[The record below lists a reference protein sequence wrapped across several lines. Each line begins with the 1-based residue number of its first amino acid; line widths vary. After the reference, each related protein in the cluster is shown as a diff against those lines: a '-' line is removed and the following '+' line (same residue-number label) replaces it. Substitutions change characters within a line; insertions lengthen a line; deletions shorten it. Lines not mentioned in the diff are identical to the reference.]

1 MTSKLGLVL
10 IMGASVLTRPL
21 IAGAATE
28 ANAPDITGT
37 WERWPSQMYPPSTPV
52 QFGTPRAPDPP
63 LKEPYLTQWRAEQKK
78 LRDAS
83 DAGAP
88 IATGY
93 EACIPDGMPTMMNG
107 MFPMEILQSRGQVT
121 IIQES
126 YNQVRRIYLGETLPK
141 PDEIDPTFFGRS
153 VGRWEGDTLVVDTV
167 GVKEYVRLRGVP
179 HSENE
184 HITEHLHMV
193 APDILHEDVTI
204 TDPKYL
210 TGPWSYTVAFKKM
223 VGYKILEYI
232 CENNR
237 QYVDAHG
244 VTQIDL
250 DPNRTGIRAEPR

>member
-1 MTSKLGLVL
+1 MALKLVL
-10 IMGASVLTRPL
+10 ALAAAAVPA
-21 IAGAATE
+21 IAAAE
-28 ANAPDITGT
+28 PDITGT
-37 WERWPSQMYPPSTPV
+37 WERWPSQMYPPKTPV
-52 QFGTPRAPDPP
+52 QFGTPRMTDPP

-78 LRDAS
+78 LREAS

-107 MFPMEILQSRGQVT
+107 MFPMEILQSKGQVT

-126 YNQVRRIYLGETLPK
+126 YNQVRRIYLGETLP
-141 PDEIDPTFFGRS
+141 PVDQLDPTFYGRS
-153 VGRWEGDTLVVDTV
+153 VGHWDGDALVVDTI
-167 GVKEYVRLRGVP
+167 GIKDYVRLRGVP
-179 HSENE
+179 HGENE

-204 TDPKYL
+204 TDPQYL

-223 VGYKILEYI
+223 NGYKILEYI

-244 VTQIDL
+244 VTQINL
-250 DPNRTGIRAEPR
+250 DPNKKGIRAEPR